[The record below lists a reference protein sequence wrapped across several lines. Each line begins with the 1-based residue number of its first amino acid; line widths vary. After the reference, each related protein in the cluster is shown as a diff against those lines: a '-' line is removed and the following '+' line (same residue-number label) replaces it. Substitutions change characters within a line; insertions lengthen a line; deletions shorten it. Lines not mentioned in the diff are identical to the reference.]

1 MKADR
6 LLSALLLLQSR
17 GRVTGREMAERL
29 EVSGR
34 TVHRDMEALGAAGV
48 PVYALR
54 GSRGGW
60 QLDEDW
66 RTQVPGLDEA
76 ELRALLMAQ
85 PRLLGDA
92 RLAAAAERALG
103 KLMASLPVSMR
114 AQANSIRQR
123 LHIDT
128 TGWRG
133 LTETVDALPV
143 VQEAVARDRKLTF
156 HYRKPD
162 GERSERT
169 VDPLGLVAKGSAWY
183 LVANT
188 SDGFRTFRVSRID
201 QAVLLAT
208 ASERPAGFDLAAHW
222 KTSTQQLRET
232 RRRYVATLRVEARAA
247 ERLAMWRCTAPK
259 SHEPRPAIEGWVTR
273 EVEFDDEDQASFV
286 ALGFGP
292 RAQVLGPKSLRER
305 VHADIR
311 AAFAAL
317 ALSGE
322 EDRASGPAVISGADA
337 PSDPSREQTPRG
349 ALRHD
354 GRVRPASRG
363 TTSPRPSRSAGLPR
377 RG

>member
-1 MKADR
+1 VKADR
-6 LLSALLLLQSR
+6 LLSALLLLQAR

-85 PRLLGDA
+85 PRVLGDP

-103 KLMASLPVSMR
+103 KLMASLPASMR

-123 LHIDT
+123 LHVDT

-133 LTETVDALPV
+133 LTETVDALAV
-143 VQEAVARDRKLTF
+143 VQEAVARDRKLAF

-183 LVANT
+183 LVART
-188 SDGFRTFRVSRID
+188 SEGFRTFRVSRIED
-201 QAVLLAT
+201 AVLLAT
-208 ASERPAGFDLAAHW
+208 ASVRPAGFDLVAHW
-222 KTSTQQLRET
+222 KSSTDQLRES
-232 RRRYVATLRVEARAA
+232 RRRYVATLRVEPRAA

-259 SHEPRPAIEGWVTR
+259 EPVSRSPVDGWVTR
-273 EVEFDDEDQASFV
+273 EVEFDDEDQACFA

-292 RAQVLGPKSLRER
+292 RAEVLAPKSLRDR
-305 VHADIR
+305 VLSDIA
-311 AAFAAL
+311 AAFANA
-317 ALSGE
+317 
-322 EDRASGPAVISGADA
+322 PVSGADA
-337 PSDPSREQTPRG
+337 LNDRPWEPPLVPRG
-349 ALRHD
+349 
-354 GRVRPASRG
+354 GRARPARPG
-363 TTSPRPSRSAGLPR
+363 TESPRPSRSAGRPR
-377 RG
+377 RA